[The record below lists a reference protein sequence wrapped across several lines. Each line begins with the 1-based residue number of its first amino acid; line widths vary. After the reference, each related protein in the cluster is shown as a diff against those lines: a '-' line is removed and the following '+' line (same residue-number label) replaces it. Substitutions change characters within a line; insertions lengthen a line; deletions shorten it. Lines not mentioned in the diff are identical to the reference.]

1 MIWRS
6 LPLYSVKVVSASLIE
21 SMPLLGKGRITTG
34 SYATLTFHLRRF
46 YKSESFGFDCT
57 FQPFGGSGVECFVSG
72 MRADLVASSA
82 ALRGVLDGRQTA
94 HKSAVRVTSING
106 VARLTEAA
114 VRELLDSG
122 RDVVVQCDVSA
133 VTPSGSDRGQADAAA
148 RGKKNEAERVRTSG
162 RRERKP
168 KAAATDALDGDDTE
182 IAEEGIGKVVRTRR
196 RRGRERPRK
205 ALKAGKKRLRYAG
218 ARSVVEMTHE
228 DADFSSVDGG
238 SLTDVE
244 TPGPVTAA
252 AAEDINAAALAT
264 LNELAPVKPVRT
276 RGRRSTKLEKMRGVK
291 HQSTALAKAPGDVWF
306 TQAKK
311 TAVDGREDVEVPAA
325 DTART
330 ARKRRSRPP
339 KMAMTDA
346 PAAVNAVKAAEGDRG
361 RSTARVFKAE
371 QQKKVAGRRGRPRKT
386 DKPVEEL
393 GNPQVTEASAR
404 AVPAGQDEDVDG
416 ELEF

>member
-6 LPLYSVKVVSASLIE
+6 LPFYSVKVVSASLIE
-21 SMPLLGKGRITTG
+21 SMPLLEKGRITTG

-46 YKSESFGFDCT
+46 YKSEKFGFDCT
-57 FQPFGGSGVECFVSG
+57 FQPFGGCGAECFVSG

-82 ALRGVLDGRQTA
+82 ALRSVLGSGQTA
-94 HKSAVRVTSING
+94 HKGAVRVTSING
-106 VARLTEAA
+106 VPRLTEAT

-133 VTPSGSDRGQADAAA
+133 VTASGFERGRADAAA
-148 RGKKNEAERVRTSG
+148 RGKKNEAERVHTSERRG
-162 RRERKP
+162 RRS
-168 KAAATDALDGDDTE
+168 KAADTDALDADDTE
-182 IAEEGIGKVVRTRR
+182 IAEEGMGKEVRTRR
-196 RRGRERPRK
+196 RRGRERLRK
-205 ALKAGKKRLRYAG
+205 ASKVSKKRLRYAG
-218 ARSVVEMTHE
+218 VRSVVEMTHK
-228 DADFSSVDGG
+228 DADLSSVDGA

-244 TPGPVTAA
+244 MHGPVTAA
-252 AAEDINAAALAT
+252 AAEYINAAALGT
-264 LNELAPVKPVRT
+264 LNELAPVKPLRS
-276 RGRRSTKLEKMRGVK
+276 RGRPSTKLKKRGEK
-291 HQSTALAKAPGDVWF
+291 HQSTALAAAPGDVWF

-311 TAVDGREDVEVPAA
+311 TAVDGGEDVELPAG
-325 DTART
+325 DTARV
-330 ARKRRSRPP
+330 AQKRRSRLP

-346 PAAVNAVKAAEGDRG
+346 PAAVNAVKATGGDRG

-393 GNPQVTEASAR
+393 GSPQVTEGSAR
-404 AVPAGQDEDVDG
+404 TVPAGQDEDVDG